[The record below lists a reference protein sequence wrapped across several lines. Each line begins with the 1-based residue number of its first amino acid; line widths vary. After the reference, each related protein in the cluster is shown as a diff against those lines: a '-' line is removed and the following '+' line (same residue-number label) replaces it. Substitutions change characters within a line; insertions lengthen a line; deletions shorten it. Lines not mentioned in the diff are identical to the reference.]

1 MHLKKVW
8 LGTRR
13 RYFGCQR
20 KYPSSLKYCSLSQ
33 LPIKYCDSYNKNM
46 NKSPVRDTEEGSS
59 SSGDENSSGSSS
71 SGSGSRSGSRSS
83 SCSDG
88 SRKLFSVPAKPAYP
102 EKLENADAN
111 FIVLAQPVAAEP
123 DDREAKLEEMVEQVE
138 KYCKDKYQSK
148 LSAEFKTELPTI
160 DGNLVSDL
168 DRVLRMPHFMPVEP
182 KAYEAHTFQDAL
194 RPEDLNDRE
203 ARDAFITKLMTTV
216 RWRECQDKTT
226 GALYKES
233 NARIVRWSDG
243 SETFHVGGEA
253 FDVVNHPMPAGQ
265 NQLYV
270 RQGSYYHMQGHIK
283 DKLSLRPKLESSF
296 GQSHVQ
302 GLRKLA
308 FYKPVNSCVKVLMDL
323 STNPAL
329 DRERKVKEE
338 QAQERKEKSD
348 KRREQ
353 KNQRKPRVKPMRH
366 CTADDTDLET
376 SLQTNETEGDRNL
389 DEQDDNSNPVSVP
402 PEVKRTLGIRTNRN
416 TDIKPTK
423 YEDGSDDEDDD
434 EEEQNNPANKEESVE
449 QPKLKPESNTKSSAK
464 QLKPKLKRKQA
475 ILSDSE

>member
-1 MHLKKVW
+1 MHLRKFSYR
-8 LGTRR
+8 RR
-13 RYFGCQR
+13 RYYGCQR
-20 KYPSSLKYCSLSQ
+20 FPPKH
-33 LPIKYCDSYNKNM
+33 CDNSNKNM
-46 NKSPVRDTEEGSS
+46 NKSPVKDPEEGSS
-59 SSGDENSSGSSS
+59 SSGDEYSSGSSS
-71 SGSGSRSGSRSS
+71 SGSRSS

-88 SRKLFSVPAKPAYP
+88 SRKSFSVLAKPVYP
-102 EKLENADAN
+102 EKLENADSN
-111 FIVLAQPVAAEP
+111 CNVLVQPVAAET

-148 LSAEFKTELPTI
+148 LSAEFKAELPTI

-182 KAYEAHTFQDAL
+182 KAYEAHSFKDAL

-270 RQGSYYHMQGHIK
+270 RQGSYYHMQGPIK

-329 DRERKVKEE
+329 DRERKAKEE

-366 CTADDTDLET
+366 CTADDTDMET
-376 SLQTNETEGDRNL
+376 SIQTHETEGDRNL
-389 DEQDDNSNPVSVP
+389 DEQDENPNPVAVP
-402 PEVKRTLGIRTNRN
+402 PEVKRTPGIRTNRN

-423 YEDGSDDEDDD
+423 YEDGSDDDD
-434 EEEQNNPANKEESVE
+434 EDEEDQNNNPANKGESVE
-449 QPKLKPESNTKSSAK
+449 QPKLKPETNTKSSAK